1 MEFFFRF
8 VTEMGH
14 FFHLWRRREP
24 QRSGL
29 KIRHHLCLL
38 AVTCQPHG
46 MELPVPACAG
56 MSRRNPSRSHKID
69 ILIFPRS
76 LDAYVSARGFFC
88 LIGKHYHRKRR
99 KNSLRKESA
108 IIDDVR
114 YHKSRPKSCRECFWW
129 KNRKVGC
136 TLGKENCYFLM
147 EAPEKRSPC
156 ENCCYGPCVSFC
168 MRKVLGKG
176 EIPANA

>member
-1 MEFFFRF
+1 M
-8 VTEMGH
+8 
-14 FFHLWRRREP
+14 
-24 QRSGL
+24 
-29 KIRHHLCLL
+29 
-38 AVTCQPHG
+38 
-46 MELPVPACAG
+46 
-56 MSRRNPSRSHKID
+56 
-69 ILIFPRS
+69 
-76 LDAYVSARGFFC
+76 
-88 LIGKHYHRKRR
+88 
-99 KNSLRKESA
+99 RKESA

-136 TLGKENCYFLM
+136 TLGKENCYFLT

>member
-1 MEFFFRF
+1 M
-8 VTEMGH
+8 
-14 FFHLWRRREP
+14 
-24 QRSGL
+24 
-29 KIRHHLCLL
+29 
-38 AVTCQPHG
+38 
-46 MELPVPACAG
+46 
-56 MSRRNPSRSHKID
+56 
-69 ILIFPRS
+69 
-76 LDAYVSARGFFC
+76 
-88 LIGKHYHRKRR
+88 
-99 KNSLRKESA
+99 RKESA
-108 IIDDVR
+108 IIDGGR

-168 MRKVLGKG
+168 MRKVMGKG